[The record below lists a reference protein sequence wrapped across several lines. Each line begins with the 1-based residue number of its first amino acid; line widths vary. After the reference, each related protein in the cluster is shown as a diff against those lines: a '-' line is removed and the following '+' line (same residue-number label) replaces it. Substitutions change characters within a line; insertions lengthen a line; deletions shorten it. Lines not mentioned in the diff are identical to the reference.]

1 MKRIL
6 LIVDPQNDFITGTL
20 AVPGAKSMMLKLAE
34 YDFAKYDYIC
44 VTMDSH
50 PENHMS
56 FKENGGIWPKH
67 CVTYSNGW
75 NLPDYLEDSLMYFS
89 NESGKPV
96 TCYHKGTNPETEE
109 YSIFDNVE
117 DGFTLDNQITD
128 LLREG
133 NIEIDICGIA
143 GDYCVLETLKG
154 LRNIVGDKH
163 IRVLSQFTASI
174 DHGVKLNQY
183 LIENKIRYVY

>member
-34 YDFAKYDYIC
+34 YDFAKYDYVC

-67 CVTYSNGW
+67 CVTYTNGW
-75 NLPDYLEDSLMYFS
+75 DMPEYL
-89 NESGKPV
+89 NEALKEANFVS
-96 TCYHKGTNPETEE
+96 CYHKGTNPETEE
-109 YSIFDNVE
+109 YSIFDNNE
-117 DGFTLDNQITD
+117 DGFTLYNQIKELMRQED
-128 LLREG
+128 VF
-133 NIEIDICGIA
+133 IDVCGIA
-143 GDYCVLETLKG
+143 GDYCVLETIKG
-154 LRNIVGDKH
+154 LRKFVGDNYIK
-163 IRVLSQFTASI
+163 VLMDYTASI
-174 DHGVKLNQY
+174 DGGEKLTNY
-183 LIENKIRYVY
+183 LNDNDMIIL